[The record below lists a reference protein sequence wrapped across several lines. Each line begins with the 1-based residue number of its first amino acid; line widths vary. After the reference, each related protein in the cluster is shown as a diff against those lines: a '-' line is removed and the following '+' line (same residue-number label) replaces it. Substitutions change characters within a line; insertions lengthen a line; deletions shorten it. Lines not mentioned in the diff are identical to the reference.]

1 MGGIGVWQIVLILAI
16 VLILF
21 GAGKLPRVMG
31 DVANGVKSFKA
42 GLKEEPEEQA
52 VKEVP
57 KAQARTETSSAES
70 VTEPVPATGKQDEPA
85 NSLEF
90 SVDCRRTKL

>member
-31 DVANGVKSFKA
+31 DVAKGVKSFKA
-42 GLKEEPEEQA
+42 GLKEDPEEEVA
-52 VKEVP
+52 KEVQQSAEVNVTP
-57 KAQARTETSSAES
+57 EPAQTTSEPAPVTNETNETSK
-70 VTEPVPATGKQDEPA
+70 G
-85 NSLEF
+85 
-90 SVDCRRTKL
+90 